1 MPNEAIPVHKLI
13 LLYIAGQA
21 PGIRLSRL
29 RDAGLATLSMDY
41 LDLAGALEDLTA
53 SGLIQ
58 VTVRDDKL
66 LRDAEDREI
75 EICQLTVAGR
85 STLQAL
91 ENQIP
96 APTRRFLSAYL
107 DETHL
112 QRTAADTITSTVETA
127 SDGRYRLTCRQME
140 GDDGSFSF
148 SILFPTEAMA
158 RRAALTWREKPA
170 SVFSSLLQSLLGDD
184 KKTP

>member
-85 STLQAL
+85 STSRLWK
-91 ENQIP
+91 I
-96 APTRRFLSAYL
+96 RFLPPPGAFFRPISMKPTCSGQQLIPLSPRWRRPAM
-107 DETHL
+107 DA
-112 QRTAADTITSTVETA
+112 TALPA
-127 SDGRYRLTCRQME
+127 GK
-140 GDDGSFSF
+140 
-148 SILFPTEAMA
+148 
-158 RRAALTWREKPA
+158 WREMTAVFPSPSSSPPRPWPA
-170 SVFSSLLQSLLGDD
+170 RLH
-184 KKTP
+184 